1 MRPRQRNGACG
12 RVQSREMGSRSSAES
27 NGFWWACLKLSLL
40 FMTLILQDH
49 ELLNPK
55 NWRIKLIFE
64 FWPTETCL
72 QFFFFF
78 SFLFFG
84 SDFLSKQIRTLK
96 HFD

>member
-1 MRPRQRNGACG
+1 
-12 RVQSREMGSRSSAES
+12 
-27 NGFWWACLKLSLL
+27 
-40 FMTLILQDH
+40 MTLILQDH